1 MYSFLRNWSTLLYKL
16 SNNKKAD
23 KTMADKTFLRVKKM
37 VLDRRIQTF
46 QLCGRSAQPKIKKLI
61 EKENIPD

>member
-46 QLCGRSAQPKIKKLI
+46 QLGGRSAQPKIKKLI